1 MAYLEHGEK
10 AACFGCE
17 ACREV
22 CPVKAITM
30 QEDEEGF
37 RYPLIDNQKCIGCK
51 LCEKTCPYE
60 HRPVRSSEEQ
70 YAFGGYHRDAQTRH
84 DSTSGGAFSAIV
96 EAFCD
101 ENYAVFGAEAQALR
115 VFHSRIDDKKELQRL
130 RKSKYAQSEMGDSY
144 RQVKACLQEGKKVL
158 FSGTPCQIA
167 GLLAYLDAVH
177 QVNRDRLLAVE
188 VVCEGVPSPLYIRKM
203 EKSLKERYGGS
214 IDELDYRFTGRSLLG
229 HGKWD
234 FQQMKICMGQKT
246 VVKDR
251 WFNPFW
257 SVWLKH
263 YMSRPS
269 CYQCPFAQQARMA
282 DITLGDLWGVH
293 LYCPE
298 LYGKNGGAS
307 LAVAN
312 TAKGKEVLKAAERFM
327 HGHELRMTDAVKYQ
341 SPMRKHI
348 DTPAERAEFMRDL
361 QSDMGYRHL
370 NKKWAQRPTA
380 KLLWSKYVWG
390 NRQKVLLWNL
400 RHKGVSK
407 HD

>member
-10 AACFGCE
+10 VTCFGCE
-17 ACREV
+17 ACKEI
-22 CPVKAITM
+22 CPAKAITM

-37 RYPLIDNQKCIGCK
+37 RYPHIDYRRCIGCK
-51 LCEKTCPYE
+51 LCEKACPYE
-60 HRPVRSSEEQ
+60 HEPVHSEEDQ
-70 YAFGGYHRDAQTRH
+70 YAFGGYHLDAQIRQS
-84 DSTSGGAFSAIV
+84 STSGGAFSAIV
-96 EAFCD
+96 EAYCD
-101 ENYAVFGAEAQALR
+101 ESYVIFGAEAKGTQ
-115 VFHSRIDDKKELQRL
+115 VFHSYIEDKCLLDRF
-130 RKSKYAQSEMGDSY
+130 RRSKYVQSEMGDSY
-144 RQVKACLQEGKKVL
+144 QSVRKLLAQGKKVL

-167 GLLAYLDAVH
+167 GLQAYLAASRTACTDK
-177 QVNRDRLLAVE
+177 LLTVE
-188 VVCEGVPSPLYIRKM
+188 VVCEGVPSPLYIAKLD
-203 EKSLKERYGGS
+203 EETKKRYGHG
-214 IDELDYRFTGRSLLG
+214 IDEIEYRHTGKSCLG
-229 HGKWD
+229 NGKWD
-234 FQQMKICMGQKT
+234 FQQMRIRCGDAVRIT
-246 VVKDR
+246 DR

-269 CYQCPFAQQARMA
+269 CYQCPFARQERIA

-312 TAKGKEVLKAAERFM
+312 TAKGREVLKAAEQFM
-327 HGHELRMTDAVKYQ
+327 DGHELLMADAVKYQ

-348 DTPAERAEFMRDL
+348 DIPAERAAFMKDL
-361 QSDMGYRHL
+361 QSDMGYHAL
-370 NKKWAQRPTA
+370 NRKWAQRPTL

-400 RHKGVSK
+400 RNKGA
-407 HD
+407 